1 MFCQI
6 DSYKNLDIFPNMAF
20 AHVDSVFVADP
31 LIATVYAEL
40 IQYFMP
46 RSHIHGSPRR
56 FYHGLN
62 LTDDPGQ
69 ANFRSPIRM
78 HYTCIRMIKYYY
90 V

>member
-56 FYHGLN
+56 FYHGLS
-62 LTDDPGQ
+62 DC
-69 ANFRSPIRM
+69 
-78 HYTCIRMIKYYY
+78 HE
-90 V
+90 